1 MIADNKLKKNGAS
14 PAIQVEDLSF
24 SIGRHTILKDVNMTV
39 EKRGFLAV
47 IGPNG
52 GGKTT
57 LLKLMLGLL
66 RPDRGKIEI
75 FGGRPDKF
83 SHRIGYVPQHADGD
97 KRFPISVFDVALMG
111 RLQPGIR
118 RTTHRKK
125 DRDVAEEALRR
136 MEMWEFRNH
145 RIGELSGG
153 QRQRVFIARAL
164 ACEPDMLFLDEPT
177 AGVDA
182 KGQTEFYNIL
192 KTLNET
198 ITIVVVTHDIMV
210 VSSFVK
216 SVACVNESL
225 YFHDSAEITDE
236 MVDKFHCSV
245 ELLAHGIPHR
255 VLKNHTLDDC
265 TCSTPSNSN
274 S

>member
-1 MIADNKLKKNGAS
+1 MNT
-14 PAIQVEDLSF
+14 PAIQVENLHF
-24 SIGRHTILKDVNMTV
+24 SIGGHAILKDVNLTL
-39 EKRGFLAV
+39 EQREFLAV

-75 FGGRPDKF
+75 FGGRPDRY
-83 SHRIGYVPQHADGD
+83 SHRIGYVPQHVDSN
-97 KRFPISVFDVALMG
+97 KRFPISVFDVTLMG
-111 RLQPGIR
+111 RLQPGMK
-118 RTTHRKK
+118 RTAHRGK
-125 DRDVAEEALRR
+125 DRTAAEEALRR

-164 ACEPDMLFLDEPT
+164 ASEPDMLFLDEPT
-177 AGVDA
+177 ASVDA

-198 ITIVVVTHDIMV
+198 ITIVVPQF
-210 VSSFVK
+210 VSRHWWNSWLHTQAALMLRLALLFRPGIV
-216 SVACVNESL
+216 
-225 YFHDSAEITDE
+225 ITD
-236 MVDKFHCSV
+236 VPYQV
-245 ELLAHGIPHR
+245 E
-255 VLKNHTLDDC
+255 
-265 TCSTPSNSN
+265 
-274 S
+274 